1 MLSCK
6 SCQHDLSGCSGGIC
20 GYSIGLESTAWAA
33 EGGCMKRPNQSRL
46 LGPAGTSG
54 TFHAPVGVASAF
66 SPQLVVNDQGNLI
79 FQGGTSLYRWSGTL
93 LLTTKN
99 TPHAGAATLVVRSNG
114 TALRVTDQS
123 ISSILNPNGTNPD
136 LNTST
141 NNQGGGPLTT
151 NVVLVENIAYYAR
164 ADGKLLR
171 TSLGLGN
178 LLPTEVHHTSPAGLR
193 GSIAHDPKENRLYV
207 HQDCSKVGALPCK
220 LLAINRNS
228 GSKAWEA
235 DVGPAT
241 SAPCHAAVGAGGIVY
256 ATCGD
261 QARFFLPQNPTQ
273 LTASFS
279 AGAGRLALAP
289 ALRADGTVYLLFDGD
304 NPVLLATTP
313 QLQVLWSRSLEAP
326 PLGAP
331 LLDAAGNAYLC
342 LQDRVV
348 SFDPEGEARWTYPFA
363 SESNTG
369 CAMAISSAG
378 QLDVVTST
386 GAYRIKGP

>member
-1 MLSCK
+1 
-6 SCQHDLSGCSGGIC
+6 
-20 GYSIGLESTAWAA
+20 
-33 EGGCMKRPNQSRL
+33 MKRPNQSRL
-46 LGPAGTSG
+46 IGPAGTSG

-66 SPQLVVNDQGNLI
+66 SPQLAVNAQGNSI
-79 FQGGTSLYRWSGTL
+79 FQGGQSLYRWSGTS

-99 TPHAGAATLVVRSNG
+99 TPHTGSSTLVIRSNG
-114 TALRVTDQS
+114 TAFRVTDQS
-123 ISSILNPNGTNPD
+123 VSTILNPNSTNPD

-151 NVVLVENIAYYAR
+151 SVVVVENTAYYAR
-164 ADGKLLR
+164 ADGKMLR
-171 TSLGLGN
+171 TALGLGN
-178 LLPTEVHHTSPAGLR
+178 FLITETHHTSPVGMR

-207 HQDCSKVGALPCK
+207 HQDCSKVGDLPCK

-235 DVGPAT
+235 DVGLAT

-256 ATCGD
+256 AACGD
-261 QARFFLPQNPTQ
+261 QVRFFLPQNPLQ
-273 LTASFS
+273 LTAGFS

-313 QLQVLWSRSLEAP
+313 QLQVLWSRSLDAR

-342 LQDRVV
+342 LQDRVI
-348 SFDPEGEARWTYPFA
+348 SFDAGGETRWTYPFPA
-363 SESNTG
+363 GSNTG
-369 CAMAISSAG
+369 CAMAISGAG